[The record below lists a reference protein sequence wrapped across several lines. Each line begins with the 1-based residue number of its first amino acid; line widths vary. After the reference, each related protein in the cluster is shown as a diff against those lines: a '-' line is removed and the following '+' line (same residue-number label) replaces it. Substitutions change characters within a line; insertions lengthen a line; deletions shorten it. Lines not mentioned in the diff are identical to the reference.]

1 MSPLNAK
8 VWAYE
13 VWMSKAEKK
22 VKVQE
27 EEFDDNM
34 GRLKL

>member
-1 MSPLNAK
+1 
-8 VWAYE
+8 
-13 VWMSKAEKK
+13 MSKAEKK